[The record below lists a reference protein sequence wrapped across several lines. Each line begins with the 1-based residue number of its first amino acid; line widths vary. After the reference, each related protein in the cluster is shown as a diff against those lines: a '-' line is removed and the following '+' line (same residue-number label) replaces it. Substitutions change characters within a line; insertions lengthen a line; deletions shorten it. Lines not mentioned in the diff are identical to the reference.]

1 MALALK
7 DRVKE
12 TTTTT
17 GTGVYTLAG
26 AETGFESFAEVGDGN
41 TTYYACTDG
50 TDFEVGIGTY
60 TASGTTLTRTTILQS
75 TNSDSAVSWSAGTKT
90 IFVTQPAEKAVF
102 ADADNNVTLPNC
114 ATVSCNLSVG
124 CSMCVNGGRLCF
136 STAQYNSANI
146 NAICSCDSLRL
157 VSCGPT
163 YLFHNSAIGGTT
175 VAIFDCLYSKIQY
188 SGQDKF
194 CVGAT
199 GTCTVGNVCAT
210 GCVCG
215 VSCVR
220 TPTICATSA
229 TYSPY
234 YFINS
239 VYGSSYDYWLPYCRG
254 STGQVL
260 TAGSSSGY
268 YTCFKDLVKL
278 NTGYLSFYYTGSFA
292 IPTGWS
298 EVDFVTIADTN
309 YGCISLDEPRF
320 TTVHLRQGTCCLAFD
335 YVATTTNS
343 SSALR
348 QCYNTADLNPDIYTQ
363 QESLVRYQFWCAP
376 INSTCTCWRIMM
388 EASYVAG
395 SHTYAGANICE
406 NRVFLSGRSDTCFAS
421 SCTSNWCIQIIPGV
435 YTAFR
440 TCNAGTCCY
449 PVSINSY
456 NSVTQY
462 AMKTTF
468 NTY

>member
-75 TNSDSAVSWSAGTKT
+75 TNSDAAVSWSAGTKT

-114 ATVSCNLSVG
+114 ATVCCNLNVG
-124 CSMCVNGGRLCF
+124 CHMCINGGRLRF
-136 STAQYNSANI
+136 TTSEYFGDNLNEI
-146 NAICSCDSLRL
+146 HSCDE
-157 VSCGPT
+157 VIITSCNGT
-163 YLFHNSAIGGTT
+163 YIYDNCVIGGTQ
-175 VAIFDCLYSKIQY
+175 VAIFDCLYSKINY
-188 SGQDKF
+188 SGADKF
-194 CVGAT
+194 CVGGT
-199 GTCTVGNVCAT
+199 GSCTVGNVCAT

-215 VSCVR
+215 ITCVA
-220 TPTICATSA
+220 TPVVRSSSA
-229 TYSPY
+229 VYSPY
-234 YFINS
+234 YFIDS
-239 VYGSSYDYWLPYCRG
+239 VGGSSKDYWLPYCRG
-254 STGQVL
+254 TTGQVL

-278 NTGYLSFYYTGSFA
+278 NTGYVYGYSSTTFA
-292 IPTGWS
+292 IPDGWA
-298 EVDFVTIADTN
+298 EVDFITISDIN
-309 YGCISLDEPRF
+309 YGCMSLNEPRF
-320 TTVHLRQGTCCLAFD
+320 ETVHLRNGSCCLAFD
-335 YVATTTNS
+335 YVATTTNNGTG
-343 SSALR
+343 LR
-348 QCYNTADLNPDIYTQ
+348 HCYNTTDLNPDIYTQ
-363 QESLVRYQFWCAP
+363 QESLVQYKFWCAP
-376 INSTCTCWRIMM
+376 INTTCTCWRIMM

-395 SHTYAGANICE
+395 SHTCNAYLGVSEDRI
-406 NRVFLSGRSDTCFAS
+406 FLSGRSDTCFS
-421 SCTSNWCIQIIPGV
+421 SGTTAGWCLQITPGTYVVYRSSGSFSLTSTNQL
-435 YTAFR
+435 
-440 TCNAGTCCY
+440 N
-449 PVSINSY
+449 
-456 NSVTQY
+456 QY